1 MASTTF
7 TLGSDTRYE
16 STDVVV
22 YNGVKGIIWI
32 KRIKCA
38 DGSGWMHDGKQFMP
52 IRSTR
57 KDVVERF
64 GQVYRPEQV
73 NA

>member
-52 IRSTR
+52 IRATR
-57 KDVVERF
+57 RDVVERF
-64 GQVYRPEQV
+64 GQIYHPEQV